1 MSYFTKV
8 SFEQWKKDCGINGL
22 GDAELKE
29 WYDAIKLPQQATSAS
44 AGCDFYMPFNLN
56 FEAGSIFRIATGIR
70 WVTDGEGDKGKVLLI
85 FPRSGLGFRYGIR
98 LTNTVGVIDADYCNS
113 DNEGHIII
121 SLENLFLC
129 VKLLLKLVGL
139 FLVDY
144 AACSVC
150 AEESGFESGF
160 LVSVRKELLAV
171 LVLDITKH
179 ENKSLFLTGLE
190 CKVDSV

>member
-70 WVTDGEGDKGKVLLI
+70 WVTDGEGDRGKVLLI

-121 SLENLFLC
+121 SLENPSSSNVQLPEGKAFC
-129 VKLLLKLVGL
+129 QGIVVNYEIPDG
-139 FLVDY
+139 
-144 AACSVC
+144 
-150 AEESGFESGF
+150 AESEAERSGGF
-160 LVSVRKELLAV
+160 GS
-171 LVLDITKH
+171 T
-179 ENKSLFLTGLE
+179 
-190 CKVDSV
+190 DSR

>member
-121 SLENLFLC
+121 SLENPSSSNVQLPEGKAFC
-129 VKLLLKLVGL
+129 QGIVVNYEIPDG
-139 FLVDY
+139 
-144 AACSVC
+144 
-150 AEESGFESGF
+150 AESEAERSGAFGS
-160 LVSVRKELLAV
+160 
-171 LVLDITKH
+171 T
-179 ENKSLFLTGLE
+179 
-190 CKVDSV
+190 DSR